1 MLQYGNKDS
10 LKLQQEN
17 LLNISKRLRD
27 LTDVYCPKEAAAVH
41 YKGDKDQ
48 SKVAQG
54 KSADLQPSQKSGTLM
69 NPFHYRCL

>member
-1 MLQYGNKDS
+1 MLQYGKKDS

-54 KSADLQPSQKSGTLM
+54 NQLTYSQAIKVAL
-69 NPFHYRCL
+69 